1 MGAGASAF
9 LPQLNAWITSQRLA
23 NPVPRPSYDTV
34 VSNYL
39 GVVNYAYA
47 NPQTAVIY
55 LSDLQSRF
63 FTTNCS
69 FRWTWS
75 EERPT
80 TSLSALL
87 LTTNQPAN
95 ASAATESYRIVV
107 EAIANNPEQY
117 RPILDDIKFR
127 YFNPA
132 YTCNARSISSSSDYG
147 MNLGPVFR

>member
-9 LPQLNAWITSQRLA
+9 LPQLNEWIAKQRLA
-23 NPVPRPSYDTV
+23 NPLPPPSYDTV
-34 VSNYL
+34 ISKYL
-39 GVVNYAYA
+39 SVVAYAYA
-47 NPQTAVIY
+47 NPQESVIF

-63 FTTNCS
+63 FMTNCN

-80 TSLSALL
+80 TSLSTLL
-87 LTTNQPAN
+87 
-95 ASAATESYRIVV
+95 ASASKPATAGEAAESYRIVV
-107 EAIANNPEQY
+107 GAIANNPEQY
-117 RPILDDIKFR
+117 RAILDDIKIR

-132 YTCNARSISSSSDYG
+132 YVCNSRTISAPSDYG

>member
-9 LPQLNAWITSQRLA
+9 LPQLNTWITKQRLA
-23 NPVPRPSYDTV
+23 NPVPQPSYDAV

-47 NPQTAVIY
+47 NPQTAAIY

-63 FTTNCS
+63 FMTNCS

-80 TSLSALL
+80 TSLSTLL
-87 LTTNQPAN
+87 LTTPLSEN
-95 ASAATESYRIVV
+95 AGAATESYRIVV

-117 RPILDDIKFR
+117 KAVLDDIKIR

-132 YTCNARSISSSSDYG
+132 YICNARSISSSSDYG